1 MSEETATIWVFRG
14 LMVAV
19 FACILIASGAGAL
32 PQELVARVCLCTTL
46 LLLVALLWQRLLP
59 LWQTTEREIPPVE
72 QVKVAI
78 DPPVQGL
85 TPHAETTSL
94 PTRPGV

>member
-1 MSEETATIWVFRG
+1 MSEEIATTWVFRL
-14 LMVAV
+14 LMGAV
-19 FACILIASGAGAL
+19 CACILMAWGAGAL

-59 LWQTTEREIPPVE
+59 LWQMPVREVPPVE
-72 QVKVAI
+72 KVEVAI

-85 TPHAETTSL
+85 TPHPGTTSL
-94 PTRPGV
+94 PTHPGV